1 MDPTETLNIMRDELG
16 QSIDDRLHAALN
28 LQSWLAKGGF
38 RPPTG
43 ATRHALVTDD
53 EITETIR
60 SLRRARAMIDA
71 SFTPAPV
78 EAATQLRAIG
88 LLAQAVAVDRT
99 VILTAGEARAVLELC
114 DEAMRHPSERIG

>member
-16 QSIDDRLHAALN
+16 CSIEERLHAALN
-28 LQSWLAKGGF
+28 LQTWIQRGGF
-38 RPPTG
+38 RPPNG
-43 ATRHALVTDD
+43 VGPKVTDD

-60 SLRRARAMIDA
+60 SLQHARAMIRA
-71 SFTPAPV
+71 AFTPAPV
-78 EAATQLRAIG
+78 ELETQLRAIG
-88 LLAQAVAVDRT
+88 LLSQAVAVDRT